1 MIKNGQFIVVSGHLI
16 FSSLQA
22 CASEHTLY
30 AKSKYKTKIA
40 TFVPFHQNMF
50 KIVVFSTSFQGELFV
65 IISL

>member
-1 MIKNGQFIVVSGHLI
+1 
-16 FSSLQA
+16 
-22 CASEHTLY
+22 LY